1 MRDKTRMHH
10 SVIRSRDGGNRMD
23 VWMRG
28 IKIRNLRE
36 KGRSPPSW
44 SGENPWHLGGL
55 SVWQLMK
62 RVYDGYNRHD
72 ISAWATFLAFTFLLS
87 IFPTFIVIAATG
99 AYLDVTPSQVLA
111 LVGRFAPKEAI
122 VLLQGSINEVLKFKS
137 AGLISLGAFLA
148 IWSASGGILAVTRAL
163 NHAYEVQEDRG
174 FFRLH
179 LTALFLLFTAG
190 SIVFSNLLLI
200 TLGHLVSD
208 WLSANVPGGF
218 VWALLWDVARW
229 VVQVLLAFLMMSLLY
244 YFAPAASKR
253 WEWISPG
260 SLVAVVL
267 WILISAAFS
276 LYVQNFGSYSKTYGS
291 LGAVII
297 LMLWFQYTGLSILI
311 GGEINAQIEKAA
323 RERARLRQQIDERL
337 IEES

>member
-1 MRDKTRMHH
+1 MR
-10 SVIRSRDGGNRMD
+10 SNRNLIAITKSSY
-23 VWMRG
+23 VLMRR
-28 IKIRNLRE
+28 IKINKLRE
-36 KGRSPPSW
+36 RRATGNE
-44 SGENPWHLGGL
+44 SGENPWRLGGL
-55 SVWQLMK
+55 TVWQLAK
-62 RVYDGYNRHD
+62 RVFDGYNRHD
-72 ISAWATFLAFTFLLS
+72 ISAWATFLAFAFLLS
-87 IFPTFIVIAATG
+87 IFPAFIVIAATG
-99 AYLDVTPSQVLA
+99 AYLNVTPSQVLA

-122 VLLQGSINEVLKFKS
+122 GLLQGSLNEVLKFKS
-137 AGLISLGAFLA
+137 AGLLSLGAFLA
-148 IWSASGGILAVTRAL
+148 IWSASSGILAVTRAL
-163 NHAYEVQEDRG
+163 NHAYEVREDRG
-174 FFRLH
+174 FFRLR

-267 WILISAAFS
+267 WLLISVAFS
-276 LYVQNFGSYSKTYGS
+276 LYVQNVGSYSKAYGS
-291 LGAVII
+291 LGAVIV
-297 LMLWFQYTGLSILI
+297 LMLWFQYTGLAILI

-323 RERARLRQQIDERL
+323 RERSRRQQRPQDDERL
-337 IEES
+337 IEEG